1 MLTPLAYIHYMKLP
15 AEIRE
20 QFRRYGREGGR
31 ARSARVGGPERRR
44 IARRGATSRW
54 IRARFGVSRFADLS
68 LPGAEIVDRGLA
80 DLAAERT
87 TLESLVVS
95 LAEPRL
101 RREGIPIG
109 AVERDPERRLYE
121 LLAQTEGD
129 LAHARYTAHL
139 RQVAS
144 FADACRLFRIAAN
157 HA

>member
-1 MLTPLAYIHYMKLP
+1 MKLP
-15 AEIRE
+15 KEIRE

-31 ARSARVGGPERRR
+31 ARAARVGASERRR
-44 IARRGATSRW
+44 IARRGATTRW
-54 IRARFGVSRFADLS
+54 IRSRFGVSRFADLS
-68 LPGAEIVDRGLA
+68 LPGAELVDRGLA

-87 TLESLVVS
+87 TQGSLLVS

-109 AVERDPERRLYE
+109 RVERDPERRLYE

-129 LAHARYTAHL
+129 LAHARYTALL
-139 RQVAS
+139 RQIAS
-144 FADACRLFRIAAN
+144 FADACCLFRFAAK